1 MRALEQA
8 WDAIV
13 QRHVVLRT
21 CFPSRDGRPVQR
33 IDRHQPLL
41 LDQIDLSGLPPA
53 ERESEA
59 RRLAVA
65 EGCRPFD
72 LEQGPLVRA
81 RLLRLGEEDH
91 VLLRTMHHI
100 VFDGWSE
107 DILSRELAARY
118 QAFAT
123 GGETTLP
130 ELPLQYSDF
139 AEWQRQRLHAETLQA
154 QLAHWRKQ
162 LEGAPAL
169 LELPTD
175 RPRPAVQTSR
185 GARLTVVLVA
195 DLAQKLRELGHLE
208 EATLFMTLLA
218 GFQAL
223 LGRYSGQEDV
233 VVGCPIAGRTHCE
246 LEGLVG
252 LFVTTLLIRADLS
265 GSPTFRQM
273 LARVRER
280 ALMAYAHQELPFE
293 KLVEELRPTRSLSH
307 SPLFQVLFQLR
318 NLPRCAA
325 WPAGLDV
332 VPFDVDLGVAPFDL
346 SVDLSETAGAISCKV
361 DYSTDLFEAGT
372 VDRMLGHYRALLE
385 GAVADSDRPV
395 SELPLLDE
403 AERRQILVEW
413 NATAADY
420 PRDRCVHQLFEEQAR
435 RAPDAVALACGQ
447 RRLSYRELNA
457 QANRLAHHLLGL
469 GVGPDFWL
477 ACAWSAPLR
486 WSSPSSPSSRPAG
499 PICRWTHATRAN
511 GWPACSAT
519 AGLQC
524 C

>member
-1 MRALEQA
+1 
-8 WDAIV
+8 
-13 QRHVVLRT
+13 
-21 CFPSRDGRPVQR
+21 
-33 IDRHQPLL
+33 